1 MQGTVPKCELRI
13 KNLLKTL
20 ERIEDAEQAYTDGN
34 IAAAI
39 ARAGGAFTSLALA
52 YAKGEITK
60 DEWKELSRTLYGVRE
75 AILRGDPL
83 KDVIDRIEKASDIL
97 RRYALEKFE
106 KCMRGELR

>member
-20 ERIEDAEQAYTDGN
+20 ERIEDAEQAYIDGN
-34 IAAAI
+34 LAAAI
-39 ARAGGAFTSLALA
+39 ARIGGAFTSLALA

-60 DEWKELSRTLYGVRE
+60 DEWKNLVGLLHGVRE
-75 AILRGDPL
+75 AIIRGDPL
-83 KDVIDRIEKASDIL
+83 ESIIDRIEKASDLL
-97 RRYALEKFE
+97 RRRTLEKFD